1 LAGRRWRDPGSVGG
15 GSGEPG
21 RDGGL
26 GCWGETYLI
35 RIIEILIRI
44 STHIFETILY
54 INLNINFILMKNV
67 TAANN
72 LFACVTKPQKPHLLQ
87 GEAVG
92 GHGNGEVKDQIGDQ
106 RGG

>member
-1 LAGRRWRDPGSVGG
+1 
-15 GSGEPG
+15 
-21 RDGGL
+21 
-26 GCWGETYLI
+26 
-35 RIIEILIRI
+35 
-44 STHIFETILY
+44 
-54 INLNINFILMKNV
+54 MKNV

-92 GHGNGEVKDQIGDQ
+92 GHGNGEVKDQIGDH